1 MDSAPRRNVINHA
14 PTPAGLPVSQ
24 RIAERDKSRPY
35 ADALILIVCFAGKEV
50 QNWLNLFAKV

>member
-1 MDSAPRRNVINHA
+1 MDSAPRRNMINHA

-24 RIAERDKSRPY
+24 MIAERDESRPY
-35 ADALILIVCFAGKEV
+35 ADAQILIVCFAGKEV

>member
-14 PTPAGLPVSQ
+14 PTPAGLPVPQ
-24 RIAERDKSRPY
+24 RIAERDESRPY
-35 ADALILIVCFAGKEV
+35 TDALILIVCFAGKEV